1 MGDWQVT
8 GAGVVGFG
16 VGLGV
21 PEVFVGV
28 GATEG
33 FVTGD

>member
-16 VGLGV
+16 VGLAMKKKTL
-21 PEVFVGV
+21 
-28 GATEG
+28 GADEISG
-33 FVTGD
+33 